1 MPVYPKTHAQTVS
14 VSLLESPDPISSSE
28 TQTPSF
34 RQGHCVTVDSELVDA
49 VIDVT
54 TICVVVVGIDVDSA
68 VEPVVEVG
76 IPVVDKTTSQ

>member
-34 RQGHCVTVDSELVDA
+34 RQGHCGTVDSELVDA

-54 TICVVVVGIDVDSA
+54 TICVVGIDVDSA
-68 VEPVVEVG
+68 VEPVVEVC